1 MKEMIC
7 IICPHGCHLTVSENG
22 EIHGN
27 FCPRGITYGKQ
38 ELTHPMRTLTTT
50 VALKSQSGLLRL
62 PVRSEQDI
70 PKEKLMEVMEI
81 LQKIE
86 VKAPISMHQVI
97 VENVL
102 NLGINI
108 IATREVKE

>member
-7 IICPHGCHLTVSENG
+7 IICPRGCHLTVSENG

-38 ELTHPMRTLTTT
+38 ELTHPMRT
-50 VALKSQSGLLRL
+50 LKSQSGLLRL

>member
-7 IICPHGCHLTVSENG
+7 IVCPRGCHLSSDENG

-27 FCPRGITYGKQ
+27 FCKRGEIYGKQ

-50 VALKSQSGLLRL
+50 VALVSHSGLLRL

-86 VKAPISMHQVI
+86 VHAPIMMHQII

-102 NLGINI
+102 NLGVNI